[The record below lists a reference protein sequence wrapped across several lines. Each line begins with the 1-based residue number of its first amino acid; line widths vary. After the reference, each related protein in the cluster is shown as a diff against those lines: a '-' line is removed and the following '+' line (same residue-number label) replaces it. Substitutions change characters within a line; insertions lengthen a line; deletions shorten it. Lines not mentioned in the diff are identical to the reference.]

1 MSCLS
6 VHTSDRQNVSLM
18 GGLVPP
24 TSSYC
29 EDGMTQG
36 DETQEKCYC
45 PLELA
50 TLLLCVEDYF

>member
-6 VHTSDRQNVSLM
+6 VPTNDRQNVSLM
-18 GGLVPP
+18 GGDLLPP
-24 TSSYC
+24 NCC
-29 EDGMTQG
+29 EDGITQG

-50 TLLLCVEDYF
+50 IILLCVEDYF